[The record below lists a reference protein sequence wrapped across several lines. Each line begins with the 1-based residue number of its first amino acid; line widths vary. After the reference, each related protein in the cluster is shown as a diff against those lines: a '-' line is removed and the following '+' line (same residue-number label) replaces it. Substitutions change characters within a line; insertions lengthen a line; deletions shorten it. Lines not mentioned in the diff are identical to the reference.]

1 MRNWAD
7 PTPGCD
13 VSAGWPATEA
23 TGGPKPGTWWR
34 VRRWSAK
41 PWLLGWL
48 GIAAIVTWAAPQ
60 SWDWTSRITAPR
72 AVAMLGLF
80 WASLLLL
87 TTQSFNPFIYF
98 IF

>member
-1 MRNWAD
+1 M
-7 PTPGCD
+7 THQ
-13 VSAGWPATEA
+13 
-23 TGGPKPGTWWR
+23 
-34 VRRWSAK
+34 

-48 GIAAIVTWAAPQ
+48 GVAAIVTWAAPQ
-60 SWDWTSRITAPR
+60 SWDWTRRITAPR

-80 WASLLLL
+80 WVSLLLL